1 MPMELINIL
10 LGGGILAFIQWAEW
24 AVDKL
29 SLWHTKNDKTVKA
42 IDGLSDKVEKLKD
55 TMDERDAVL
64 ARTHILRFNDELLNN
79 VEHSNEYFMQTID
92 DIKTYETYCEKHPQF
107 SNGRT
112 IQAAN
117 NIRRTYERL
126 FDSHKLN

>member
-10 LGGGILAFIQWAEW
+10 LGGGILAFIQW

-42 IDGLSDKVEKLKD
+42 IDGLTDKDEKLKD

>member
-1 MPMELINIL
+1 MDFINIL
-10 LGGGILAFIQWAEW
+10 IGGGLLAFIQWA
-24 AVDKL
+24 VDKY
-29 SLWHTKNDKTVKA
+29 SLWRNKKDKTAEA
-42 IDGLSDKVEKLKD
+42 IEGLTDKVSELKD

-92 DIKTYETYCEKHPQF
+92 DIKTYENYCEKHPQF

>member
-1 MPMELINIL
+1 MDFLNIL
-10 LGGGILAFIQWAEW
+10 LGGGILAFIQWA
-24 AVDKL
+24 VDKW
-29 SLWHTKNDKTVKA
+29 SLWHNKNDKTAEA
-42 IDGLSDKVEKLKD
+42 IDGLADKVSELKE

-79 VEHSNEYFMQTID
+79 VDHSNEYFLQTID
-92 DIKTYETYCEKHPQF
+92 DIQTYEMYCDKHPQF

-112 IQAAN
+112 IQAAT

>member
-1 MPMELINIL
+1 MELMNIL
-10 LGGGILAFIQWAEW
+10 LGGGILAFIQW

>member
-1 MPMELINIL
+1 MELINIL
-10 LGGGILAFIQWAEW
+10 LGGGILAFIQW

-42 IDGLSDKVEKLKD
+42 IDGLTDKVSALKE

-92 DIKTYETYCEKHPQF
+92 DIKTYEDYCDNHPNF

-117 NIRRTYERL
+117 NIKRTYERL

>member
-1 MPMELINIL
+1 MDLLNIL
-10 LGGGILAFIQWAEW
+10 LGGGILAFIQWA
-24 AVDKL
+24 VDKL
-29 SLWHTKNDKTVKA
+29 SLWHNKSDKTVKA
-42 IDGLSDKVEKLKD
+42 IEGLSDKVEALKE

-79 VEHSNEYFMQTID
+79 VQHSNEYFMQTID

>member
-1 MPMELINIL
+1 MDLINIL
-10 LGGGILAFIQWAEW
+10 LGGGILAFIQWA
-24 AVDKL
+24 VDKL
-29 SLWHTKNDKTVKA
+29 SLWHNKNDKTVKA
-42 IDGLSDKVEKLKD
+42 IDGLAEKVEELKG

-92 DIKTYETYCEKHPQF
+92 DIKTYEKYCEKHPNF

>member
-1 MPMELINIL
+1 MELINIL
-10 LGGGILAFIQWAEW
+10 LGGGILAFIQW